1 MNYEALLANGR
12 ETPFTAGLIGIGEF
26 GASLIAQTRRMPRL
40 TLRAFCDRDM
50 ERAATALGSAGLG
63 EGDIARC
70 ESARAA
76 LKAFENGKAVVCAD
90 ATILVSLPL
99 DIVVEATGDPE
110 SGARNAREAL
120 RQGRNVAMVTKEADS
135 VVGPVLAHRAHRSG
149 LVYTQVDGDQ
159 PSLLIGLVS
168 WARTLGLDIVAA
180 GKSSEYDFV
189 FDEARE
195 TITCLERSIPVPD
208 FKRLWR
214 RGQRELIALLHERA
228 RLLDAIPQRTVP
240 DFCEMG
246 VVANATG
253 LRPDVPGFHAPVAR
267 VLEVPDAFSPKECG
281 GLLSRRGVVDV
292 FNCLRR
298 SDEASFAGGVF
309 VVVELDDRRT
319 WELLK
324 GKGIPVGGDRYAMI
338 YNPTHLLGV
347 EAPLSI
353 LAACAIGHAS
363 AGDALRPV
371 CDLVGRTTQPLPAG
385 HLLGIGARHTIDG
398 VEPLLVDAQ
407 PAAGGNPIPY
417 YMAGGGRLRRAV
429 PAGTVLTCDMIEPVA
444 GSALLELRA
453 EQDRVF
459 G

>member
-1 MNYEALLANGR
+1 VAA
-12 ETPFTAGLIGIGEF
+12 
-26 GASLIAQTRRMPRL
+26 
-40 TLRAFCDRDM
+40 LRASSL
-50 ERAATALGSAGLG
+50 AA
-63 EGDIARC
+63 EDIARC
-70 ESARAA
+70 ESAAAA
-76 LKAFENGKAVVCAD
+76 LKAFEQDKAVVCAD
-90 ATILVSLPL
+90 AAILATLPL

-120 RQGRNVAMVTKEADS
+120 RQGRNVAMVSKEADS
-135 VVGPVLAHRAHRSG
+135 VVGPILARTARQSG

-168 WARTLGLDIVAA
+168 WARTLGLDVVAA

-189 FDEARE
+189 FDEASE
-195 TITCLERSIPVPD
+195 TVNCLDHAIPVPD

-214 RGQRELIALLHERA
+214 REPAELLAVLTARA
-228 RLLDAIPQRTVP
+228 RLLERIPQRTVP

-267 VLEVPDAFSPKECG
+267 TLEVPDAFSPKSAG

-309 VVVELDDRRT
+309 VVVEMEDRKA

-324 GKGIPVGGDRYAMI
+324 GKGIPVGAGGTYAMI

-353 LAACAIGHAS
+353 LAACALKHAS

-371 CDLVGRTTQPLPAG
+371 CDLIGRTTRAMQAG
-385 HLLGIGARHTIDG
+385 HVLGIGARHTIDG
-398 VEPLLVDAQ
+398 VEPLLMDAQ
-407 PAAGGNPIPY
+407 PAANGNPAPY

-429 PAGTVLTCDMIEPVA
+429 PAGTVITCDMIEPVV
-444 GSALLELRA
+444 GSVLWELRA
-453 EQDRVF
+453 EQDRAF
-459 G
+459 S